1 MRWRIGVR
9 PGHWRV
15 FALAQLVLSASW
27 LIALPQVLARPP
39 LANPQPQAAW
49 RSKIESRLLQLYDAW
64 RMGGGAAA
72 RRFASQ
78 HAIDLRAD
86 GSLRLELRTANP
98 AALRDRRWLAAI
110 GAQVEFVGLD
120 RADVHVPLAR
130 LGELAQRPELAW
142 VQIPL
147 SPQALGVQSQGVLL
161 AGLQPYHCQN
171 LKGQGASIAVVDV
184 GFAGWGA
191 AAQAGE
197 LPLDVPTPAD
207 GGYSHGTQ
215 CAEIVADMAPGAK
228 LIPVEVHSVAALQAW
243 VAGAL
248 GGPSPL
254 IVSHSLGWFGE
265 TFGDGSGWL
274 CDAAAKLRS
283 QGGVWVTAAGNLGS
297 GSVWRGPWRDDDGDG
312 WLEFATGDDKNRFD
326 GTASGQVLAVLDWD
340 AYPATDMDLD
350 LQLCRVVGDG
360 CEVVAD
366 ATGVQIGSQPP
377 VETVSFVLS
386 SDAIYAW
393 RIRKHVGPTPKELR
407 LTVVNPAQGP
417 LQFFSTAKTLSHPAD
432 CSAAVAVAAVA
443 AADYATGP
451 VAAYSSRGPTSD
463 GRAKPDLAAPAA
475 VATSQAFVFQG
486 TSAACPHV
494 AAAIAVQ
501 AQLAGLSLAA
511 AASAV
516 TASAVPLA
524 GAVDPDFS
532 SGNGTLFLGL
542 AASGAACQP
551 DANSPCQGTCG
562 TSGVRTCSSACQ
574 LSACL
579 LPPESCNGQDDDCD
593 GLTDDG
599 FACSG
604 AALLP
609 CDTSCGS
616 KGTRSCD
623 AQCTWGACKA
633 PAESCNG
640 ADDDCDGQTDEGF
653 PCALGSAEPCFTA
666 AGQSGTFV
674 CSSSCAVAACIA
686 DEQCNGADDDGDGQT
701 DEGLGCPKADSGWCQ
716 AARVSPRHP
725 WVFLSLI
732 ASALAVF
739 ASRRRDPVP
748 RGGP

>member
-1 MRWRIGVR
+1 
-9 PGHWRV
+9 
-15 FALAQLVLSASW
+15 
-27 LIALPQVLARPP
+27 LPPTAGDQS
-39 LANPQPQAAW
+39 QQAW
-49 RSKIESRLLQLYDAW
+49 RSKIESRLLQLYDVSRKA
-64 RMGGGAAA
+64 GGQAA
-72 RRFASQ
+72 RRFAAQ
-78 HAIDLRAD
+78 HAIDLPAD
-86 GSLRLELRTANP
+86 GRLRLELRTANP
-98 AALRDRRWLAAI
+98 AALRDQRWLAAI
-110 GAQVEFVGLD
+110 GAQLEVAGLD
-120 RADVHVPLAR
+120 RADAIAPLAR
-130 LGELAQRPELAW
+130 LGELAQRPELTW

-147 SPQALGVQSQGVLL
+147 PPLAFGVQSQGVAL

-197 LPLDVPTPAD
+197 LPLDVATPAD

-215 CAEIVADMAPGAK
+215 CAEIVADIAPAAK

-243 VAGAL
+243 VAGSL

-265 TFGDGSGWL
+265 TFGDGTGWL
-274 CDAAAKLRS
+274 CQAAAKLRS

-297 GSVWRGPWRDDDGDG
+297 GSVWRGPWRDDDADG
-312 WLEFATGDDKNRFD
+312 WLEFATGDNKNRFD
-326 GTASGQVLAVLDWD
+326 GKGSGQVLAVLDWD
-340 AYPATDMDLD
+340 AYPATGIDLD

-360 CEVVAD
+360 CEVVAE

-377 VETVSFVLS
+377 VETVGFVLS
-386 SDAIYAW
+386 DDAIYAW

-407 LTVVNPAQGP
+407 LTVINPAQGP
-417 LQFFSTAKTLSHPAD
+417 LQFSSTAKTLSHPAD
-432 CSAAVAVAAVA
+432 CQAAVAVAAVA

-463 GRAKPDLAAPAA
+463 GRAKPDLAAAA
-475 VATSQAFVFQG
+475 SVATSQAFVFQG

-501 AQLAGLSLAA
+501 AQVAGLSLAA

-516 TASAVPLA
+516 TAAALPLA
-524 GAVDPDFS
+524 GAGDPDFA
-532 SGNGTLFLGL
+532 SGNGMLFLGL

-551 DANSPCQGTCG
+551 DANLPCQGSCG

-604 AALLP
+604 AALLA

-623 AQCTWGACKA
+623 THCAWGACKA
-633 PAESCNG
+633 PAEACNG
-640 ADDDCDGQTDEGF
+640 ADDDCDGETDEGF
-653 PCALGSAEPCFTA
+653 ACAQGSAEPCTTT
-666 AGQSGTFV
+666 AGQSGTFI
-674 CSSSCAVAACIA
+674 CSSNCAPAACVA

-701 DEGLGCPKADSGWCQ
+701 DEGLGCPKADGGWCQ
-716 AARVSPRHP
+716 AGRVSPRHP
-725 WVFLSLI
+725 WVYLSLI
-732 ASALAVF
+732 LSALAVF
-739 ASRRRDPVP
+739 AIRRRRLPLGSPSVQPVP
-748 RGGP
+748 